1 MYLKG
6 KSGQVKIGELMSGSI
21 QSVDVKDLSIEIWQ
35 VPACT
40 QSSLT
45 CISECGTPSQACIIH
60 FLATLN
66 FWY

>member
-40 QSSLT
+40 QSSST
-45 CISECGTPSQACIIH
+45 CISEYGTPSQACFASLLSILFMH
-60 FLATLN
+60 
-66 FWY
+66 Y

>member
-35 VPACT
+35 VPAC
-40 QSSLT
+40 
-45 CISECGTPSQACIIH
+45 IIG
-60 FLATLN
+60 FFYA
-66 FWY
+66 